1 MAVQT
6 SKVTTAG
13 NGTLQL
19 DPGGTGTVQLTKLA
33 GGGSQPVG
41 VDNTGNTAR
50 FLPSTAGARGTA
62 AGTDIVMVQA
72 AGATAVT
79 QTTISALVAA
89 GGGGGGGGGIALTDL
104 SAVTGSPAVA
114 GGSFAYSNTTGA
126 FTYTPSLTYAAGSAL
141 DLTGSTFSVKITA
154 LGDR

>member
-6 SKVTTAG
+6 SQVTTASNGNLQLNPDG
-13 NGTLQL
+13 NGKVRLN
-19 DPGGTGTVQLTKLA
+19 KLA
-33 GGGSQPVG
+33 GSSNLPVG
-41 VDNTGNTAR
+41 VDNNGDTKHFKLTELTVKAT
-50 FLPSTAGARGTA
+50 PV
-62 AGTDIVMVQA
+62 GTDEVMIQS
-72 AGATAVT
+72 GADVLKCTLT
-79 QTTISALVAA
+79 ALVTA
-89 GGGGGGGGGIALTDL
+89 GGGGGGGGGITLTDL

-154 LGDR
+154 LSDR